1 MKLYKISLL
10 KIIILIILMFGFSII
25 SWEIPIIQNLG
36 FSIFGIFSLD
46 IIPILNFIL
55 ILITIF
61 SLMFFKSIAYDIK
74 SKKILNIIL
83 NYFMFLVYCFIFFI
97 VWFYIFSSLVNLSL
111 WTRIN

>member
-10 KIIILIILMFGFSII
+10 KVIILIILIFSFSII

-36 FSIFGIFSLD
+36 LSIFGIFSLD

-55 ILITIF
+55 ILVAIF

-74 SKKILNIIL
+74 NKKILNIIL
-83 NYFMFLVYCFIFFI
+83 NYFIFLVYCFIFFI
-97 VWFYIFSSLVNLSL
+97 IWFYIFSSLVNLSL